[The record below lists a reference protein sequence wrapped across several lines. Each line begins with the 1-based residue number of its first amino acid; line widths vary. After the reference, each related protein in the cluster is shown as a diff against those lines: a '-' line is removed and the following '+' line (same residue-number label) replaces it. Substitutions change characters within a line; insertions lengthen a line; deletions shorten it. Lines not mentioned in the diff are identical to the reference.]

1 MDRFGRLPSRTS
13 LMGRMCVPQR
23 QLFWSKWFEI
33 LSGATGKQVTSSY
46 LSLLFL
52 TNLHFY
58 SRFGKVSAS
67 DLALGG
73 TI

>member
-1 MDRFGRLPSRTS
+1 MDHVGRLGSRIS
-13 LMGRMCVPQR
+13 LWAGYVPQR
-23 QLFWSKWFEI
+23 QLFWSRWFEI
-33 LSGATGKQVTSSY
+33 QSGATGKQVTSLY

-58 SRFGKVSAS
+58 SRFGKASAS